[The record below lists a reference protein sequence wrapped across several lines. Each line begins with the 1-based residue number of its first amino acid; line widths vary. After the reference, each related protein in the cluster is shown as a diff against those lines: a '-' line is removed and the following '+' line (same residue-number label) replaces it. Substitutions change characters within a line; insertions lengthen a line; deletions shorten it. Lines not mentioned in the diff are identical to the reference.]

1 MASPAAASGLG
12 TRLRHLLDQLE
23 GDIASLYPALG
34 LDDYRPRFTPVVR
47 ALVAGGPSSIR
58 DLALAMGVTHSA
70 ASQTVAQMSARGL
83 VTLEVGS
90 ADARRRVVHLTS
102 RARELLPVLAWE
114 WEVVESAR
122 ADLEAELPYSLG
134 ELLTALEAALE
145 RRPFRDRIADA
156 IARRD
161 EYDDGR

>member
-1 MASPAAASGLG
+1 MASPYAVSGLG

-23 GDIASLYPALG
+23 SDVATLYPALG

-47 ALVAGGPSSIR
+47 ALVALGPRSIR
-58 DLALAMGVTHSA
+58 DLAAAIGVTHSA
-70 ASQTVAQMSARGL
+70 ASQTVAQMSRRGL

-90 ADARRRVVHLTS
+90 DARQRVVHLTE
-102 RARELLPVLAWE
+102 RARALLPALDAE
-114 WEVVESAR
+114 WAAVEAAR
-122 ADLEAELPYSLG
+122 ADLEAELPYPLG

-145 RRPFRDRIADA
+145 RRPFRTRIAA
-156 IARRD
+156 ASAGAH